1 MNKSFLQVDVF
12 TSQPLRGNPAAVVFD
27 ADDLDARTMQRIA
40 REMNLSETV
49 FVLAPESPDTD
60 YRVRIFTPSSE
71 LPFAGHPT
79 IATASAVRAHRG
91 DLVDASLLRQAC
103 GIGIVPVEVVPTE
116 GSPIYWM
123 TQASPQFRNTA
134 IGPGEMSALLG
145 CDANMLAAMPVEVVS
160 TGIPWLI
167 AELRSIGCGVV
178 LIGDGDVAGVIAVT
192 DEDTTIDMYM
202 GQGGAP
208 EGVLAAAA
216 LRCVG
221 GQFNGRLVFRNE
233 DEKARARKWGIEDL
247 GRIYKL
253 EDLAKGDCI
262 FAATGVTDGSLL
274 GGVKRR
280 RKPTGEVIHFNP
292 WRDFNDAAPQEDPF
306 GIEPD
311 ADQLATFLDVVFG
324 YCEGLIPVRGF
335 VDKGQGRDG
344 KPNNIWIDA
353 DAAAIFAHADRH
365 HHCRRRSGRV
375 RPA

>member
-79 IATASAVRAHRG
+79 IATASAVRVHRG
-91 DLVDASLLRQAC
+91 DLADAILLRQAC
-103 GIGIVPVEVVPTE
+103 GIGIVPVEVLPTE

-167 AELRSIGCGVV
+167 AELRSVAALASLRPNLPRIAERCRASGAVGVTV
-178 LIGDGDVAGVIAVT
+178 FAEHEAD
-192 DEDTTIDMYM
+192 
-202 GQGGAP
+202 AP
-208 EGVLAAAA
+208 VRLRLRTFAPGEGVA
-216 LRCVG
+216 
-221 GQFNGRLVFRNE
+221 
-233 DEKARARKWGIEDL
+233 
-247 GRIYKL
+247 
-253 EDLAKGDCI
+253 
-262 FAATGVTDGSLL
+262 
-274 GGVKRR
+274 
-280 RKPTGEVIHFNP
+280 
-292 WRDFNDAAPQEDPF
+292 EDPVCGSGNGCVAAF
-306 GIEPD
+306 LARHRHASALQGATLRSKASRWD
-311 ADQLATFLDVVFG
+311 ATA
-324 YCEGLIPVRGF
+324 
-335 VDKGQGRDG
+335 
-344 KPNNIWIDA
+344 
-353 DAAAIFAHADRH
+353 
-365 HHCRRRSGRV
+365 
-375 RPA
+375 